1 MVYLVIEQVRD
12 QSHIRM
18 RGAEMNLIR
27 DELVA
32 KRVVDFISCP
42 QLH

>member
-1 MVYLVIEQVRD
+1 MVYLVIEQVID
-12 QSHIRM
+12 QSHICM

-32 KRVVDFISCP
+32 KRVMDFIFCP
-42 QLH
+42 ELH